1 MDKKIIRLTESDLH
15 KLVKE
20 SVQKIL
26 KEEYVWWGD
35 TKPLETI
42 MAAASEIRRGFEEQY
57 QEDYEFELEDR
68 AKIDL
73 YNWAKKVEN
82 EAEDFI
88 RYNAHNAPI
97 NGGENW

>member
-15 KLVKE
+15 NLVKE
-20 SVQKIL
+20 SVQRIL

-35 TKPLETI
+35 TKPVETI
-42 MAAASEIRRGFEEQY
+42 MRAASEIRRNFEELY
-57 QEDYEFELEDR
+57 QEDYEFEPEDR
-68 AKIDL
+68 AKLDL
-73 YNWAKKVEN
+73 YNWAKKIEN

-97 NGGENW
+97 NGGADF